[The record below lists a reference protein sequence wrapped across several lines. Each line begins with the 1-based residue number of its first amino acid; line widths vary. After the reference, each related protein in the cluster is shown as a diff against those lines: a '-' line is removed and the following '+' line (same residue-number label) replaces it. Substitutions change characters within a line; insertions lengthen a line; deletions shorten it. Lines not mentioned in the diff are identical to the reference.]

1 MKVVVAGSGLVGAA
15 TALALRR
22 LGIEC
27 TLYDQINLAEAIKRA
42 NGGPVAVEFGDSGGS
57 VLLNASALRVLK
69 SLGVLD
75 DVKANSLAA
84 PLSTFFKIDGS
95 APIQFDNIN
104 YAKSSGETD
113 PALQCP
119 LQILRSKLHDILV
132 RAAYAAGARTF
143 VGKKLIEVVETETC
157 VTAKFADGTTATGDL
172 LIGADGIHSATRRK
186 VFGESLK
193 AEFTGVIGYIGVV
206 NLAEHDIQLNENCA
220 FYIDRDQRHMVWTF
234 KVSDQVAAV
243 QVSTFDDPDPEESQD
258 EAYRPYTDLPKHSE
272 RLADMIDTWGVPPH
286 VVQMM
291 RKAYRISPAS
301 IYDLPDLETYNKGRV
316 LLIGDAA
323 HGMVPNI
330 GLGLGTGLEDVGT
343 LMELLNQL
351 PNESDLPK
359 VLELYSRLRVPHATR
374 KAQRSRERAAEHYGK
389 SVFGSGFSHFLVR
402 IANFALNHNL
412 VKPIEIF
419 DCPVQVTRAIA
430 EGCE

>member
-1 MKVVVAGSGLVGAA
+1 MKVVIAGSGLVGAA

-27 TLYDQINLAEAIKRA
+27 ALYDQVNLGDAIMRA

-69 SLGVLD
+69 FLDVLE

-84 PLSTFFKIDGS
+84 PSAIFCKIDGS
-95 APIQFDNIN
+95 APITGDMIYF
-104 YAKSSGETD
+104 AKRSGEND

-143 VGKKLIEVVETETC
+143 VGKKLVGVVESESI
-157 VTAKFADGTTATGDL
+157 VTTKFADGTTATGDL
-172 LIGADGIHSATRRK
+172 LIGADSQ
-186 VFGESLK
+186 

-206 NLAEHDIQLNENCA
+206 NLAEHDIQLKENCA

-272 RLADMIDTWGVPPH
+272 RLSDMIDTWGVPPH

-291 RKAYRISPAS
+291 HKAHRISPAS

-351 PNESDLPK
+351 PNESDLPR
-359 VLELYSRLRVPHATR
+359 VLELYSRLRVPHATK
-374 KAQRSRERAAEHYGK
+374 KAQRSRERAAGHYGQ
-389 SVFGSGFSHFLVR
+389 SVFGSGLSHFLVR
-402 IANFALNHNL
+402 VANLAFHYNL
-412 VKPIEIF
+412 VKPVEFF
-419 DCPVQVTRAIA
+419 DCPAQAMRAIA
-430 EGCE
+430 EGSE